1 MEFTVTKVLQTTD
14 VLQLEKCVNDH
25 DGIELKVA
33 ADYVG
38 ENDFAIYDG
47 SKLIG
52 YLQAFAYLPTEWE
65 VNVFVDPDYRQQGI
79 FKSLV
84 ETAAGVARETGAEA
98 FTFVI
103 DDASQSGKAVLGKLG
118 AEYRMTEYN
127 MVLKKAQLFLKA
139 DPDFELREAM
149 ASDRPFIVETLGQ
162 SFGNTA
168 DEAEAIY
175 QAIETEDRVTYVGVA
190 NGQPVGVVRAYLA
203 SETQASI
210 HAFAVRPE
218 AQGNGYGKKM
228 LKLMVQ
234 ALFRTGRTQLEL
246 DVETDNARA
255 LDLYKDAGFVVG
267 RGYQFHVLEL

>member
-1 MEFTVTKVLQTTD
+1 MEFTVTKVSQTTD

-33 ADYVG
+33 ADWIG
-38 ENDFAIYDG
+38 ENDFAVYDE
-47 SKLIG
+47 SKLVG

-65 VNVFVDPDYRQQGI
+65 VNVFVDPDYRKQGI
-79 FKSLV
+79 FTKLV
-84 ETAAGVARETGAEA
+84 EAAAESARAAGAEG
-98 FTFVI
+98 FTFVV
-103 DDASQSGKAVLGKLG
+103 DDASTSGKAVLGALG

-139 DPDFELREAM
+139 DPDFELREAT
-149 ASDRPFIVETLGQ
+149 ADDRPFIVETLGK
-162 SFGNTA
+162 SFGNTD

-175 QAIETEDRVTYVGVA
+175 QAIETEDRVTFIGVA
-190 NGQPVGVVRAYLA
+190 NGQPVGVIRAYLA
-203 SETQASI
+203 SDTQASI

-218 AQGNGYGKKM
+218 AQGTGYGKKM

-255 LDLYKDAGFVVG
+255 LDLYKEAGFVVG

>member
-38 ENDFAIYDG
+38 ENDFAVYDG

-139 DPDFELREAM
+139 DPDFELREAT

-234 ALFRTGRTQLEL
+234 AMFRTGRTQLEL

>member
-38 ENDFAIYDG
+38 ENDFAVYDG

-139 DPDFELREAM
+139 DPDFELREAT
-149 ASDRPFIVETLGQ
+149 AADRPFIVETLGQ

-234 ALFRTGRTQLEL
+234 AMFRTGRTQLEL

>member
-1 MEFTVTKVLQTTD
+1 MEWTVSEVKQTTE

-33 ADYVG
+33 AEWVG
-38 ENDFAIYDG
+38 QNDFAVYDDT
-47 SKLIG
+47 KLIG

-65 VNVFVDPDYRQQGI
+65 INVFVDPDYRKQGV
-79 FKSLV
+79 FKTLV
-84 ETAAGVARETGAEA
+84 EAAKEAARPQGVEA

-103 DDASQSGKAVLGKLG
+103 DDESKSGKAVLGQLG

-139 DPDFELREAM
+139 DPDFELREATKD
-149 ASDRPFIVETLGQ
+149 DRPFIVETLGS

-168 DEAEAIY
+168 DEAESIY
-175 QAIETEDRVTYVGVA
+175 QAIESEDRITFIGVA
-190 NGQPVGVVRAYLA
+190 NGKPVGVIRAYLA

-234 ALFRTGRTQLEL
+234 AMFRTGRTQLEL

-255 LDLYKDAGFVVG
+255 LDLYKEAGFVVG
-267 RGYQFHVLEL
+267 RGYQFHVLGL

>member
-38 ENDFAIYDG
+38 ENDFAVYDG

-234 ALFRTGRTQLEL
+234 AMFRTGRTQLEL